1 MGSASRGV
9 GYAVGAYFL
18 WGVLPVYWKL
28 LQSVPAP
35 LILAHRLLWSFL
47 FLLTV
52 IIVRRE
58 WPSLMRAANRSILP
72 VYLLA
77 ATLLAVNWLTYIWA
91 VNADRIVETSLG
103 YFINPLVNVL
113 LAVLFLRERLHRLQ
127 WIAVALAATGVA
139 WLTWQHGTLPWV
151 ALVLAGTF
159 GFYALLKK
167 KAPLAPLPG
176 LTLETGVLW
185 LPAILYVVTVSA
197 RGGLAAGQED
207 VGTALLLICTGAITA
222 LPLLL
227 FAAAARRVQL
237 STIGLL
243 QYIAPTCQLLIGVVV
258 YGEPFDRVRWIGFA
272 FIWTALAIYSYAMLR
287 HLHRGSPATRVD
299 RPQDGVKRSTNGASP
314 NGPAQ

>member
-1 MGSASRGV
+1 MSPAGHGV
-9 GYAVGAYFL
+9 VYAVGAYLL

-28 LQSVPAP
+28 LQSVPAS

-47 FLLTV
+47 LLLVV
-52 IIVRRE
+52 ILIRRE
-58 WPSLMRAANRSILP
+58 WPGLLRAVNRNNLP
-72 VYLLA
+72 VYTLASALLA
-77 ATLLAVNWLTYIWA
+77 INWLTYIWA
-91 VNADRIVETSLG
+91 VNAERIVETSLG

-113 LAVLFLRERLHRLQ
+113 LAVLFLRERLLPVQ
-127 WIAVALAATGVA
+127 WFAVALAAMGVA
-139 WLTWQHGTLPWV
+139 WLTWQHGALLWV

-185 LPAILYVVTVSA
+185 LPALLYVAAISV
-197 RGGLAAGQED
+197 RGGTGTDHDE
-207 VGTALLLICTGAITA
+207 VGTALLLIGSGAITA

-243 QYIAPTCQLLIGVVV
+243 QYIAPTCQLLIGVLV

-272 FIWTALAIYSYAMLR
+272 FIWMALALYSYAMIR
-287 HLHRGSPATRVD
+287 QIARGFVPGR
-299 RPQDGVKRSTNGASP
+299 
-314 NGPAQ
+314 

>member
-1 MGSASRGV
+1 MGSAKRGV
-9 GYAVGAYFL
+9 CYALGAYFL

-35 LILAHRLLWSFL
+35 TILAHRLLWSFL
-47 FLLTV
+47 FLLVV

-58 WPSLMRAANRSILP
+58 WPTLVGAVNRTILP

-77 ATLLAVNWLTYIWA
+77 AALLAVNWLTYIWA

-113 LAVLFLRERLHRLQ
+113 LAVLFLRERLHPMQ
-127 WIAVALAATGVA
+127 WGAVTLAATGVA
-139 WLTWQHGTLPWV
+139 WLTWQHGSLPWV

-176 LTLETGVLW
+176 LTLETAVLW
-185 LPAILYVVTVSA
+185 LPALIYVAAISA
-197 RGGLAAGQED
+197 RGGLSAGQED
-207 VGTALLLICTGAITA
+207 LGTALLLICTGAITA

-243 QYIAPTCQLLIGVVV
+243 QYIAPTCQLLIGVLV
-258 YGEPFDRVRWIGFA
+258 YGEPFDRVRWIGFG
-272 FIWTALAIYSYAMLR
+272 FIWTALALYSIATLR
-287 HLHRGSPATRVD
+287 SLGRNSLVTRED
-299 RPQDGVKRSTNGASP
+299 QALDLDDPRPGDK
-314 NGPAQ
+314 

>member
-9 GYAVGAYFL
+9 GYAVGAYLL
-18 WGVLPVYWKL
+18 WGVLPIYWKL

-47 FLLTV
+47 FLLVV

-58 WPSLMRAANRSILP
+58 WPTLARAVNRSNLP
-72 VYLLA
+72 VYTLAAALLA
-77 ATLLAVNWLTYIWA
+77 INWLTYIWA

-113 LAVLFLRERLHRLQ
+113 LAVVFLREHLRPSQ
-127 WIAVALAATGVA
+127 WAAVTLAAVGVA
-139 WLTWQHGTLPWV
+139 WLTWQHGSLPWV

-176 LTLETGVLW
+176 LTLETAVLW
-185 LPAILYVVTVSA
+185 LPALFYVGAVSL
-197 RGGLAAGQED
+197 RGGLATGQDEL
-207 VGTALLLICTGAITA
+207 GTAILLICTGAITA

-243 QYIAPTCQLLIGVVV
+243 QYIAPTCQLLIGVLV

-272 FIWTALAIYSYAMLR
+272 FIWAALGLYSIGMI
-287 HLHRGSPATRVD
+287 
-299 RPQDGVKRSTNGASP
+299 QRSWRNK
-314 NGPAQ
+314 